1 MLQIDP
7 MQFAIQVVG
16 LGAWICLAAAIYAMI
31 ENMLGGPAAPDEPT
45 KM

>member
-7 MQFAIQVVG
+7 LVFLMQVAG
-16 LGAWICLAAAIYAMI
+16 LGAWICLAAAIYALV
-31 ENMLGGPAAPDEPT
+31 ENMVGAKGQPDEPT

>member
-16 LGAWICLAAAIYAMI
+16 LGAWICLAAAVYAVI
-31 ENMLGGPAAPDEPT
+31 ENMLGGPAPPDTPT
-45 KM
+45 QM